1 MMENYIDY
9 INKFKRLDIDDKR
22 KEIVNNFNELFNVLY
37 TYNNK
42 FDISKDLL
50 PIFRRYNNEDEFLDL
65 LFTYIISFKEENAK
79 LIKYLIKNR
88 DWFLYNT

>member
-1 MMENYIDY
+1 MENYIDY

-37 TYNNK
+37 THNNK

-88 DWFLYNT
+88 D

>member
-37 TYNNK
+37 THNNK

-88 DWFLYNT
+88 D